1 MRRSSMPKK
10 NKVDI
15 KDSENIAEKN
25 YEPKNHQGKTQFEQ
39 GLAETQEQVEDD
51 YFEGTIDQKLD

>member
-1 MRRSSMPKK
+1 MPKK